1 MNTEG
6 LPTAKG
12 SAILPQST
20 CTKAFE
26 ANTFLVSAKAPDT
39 PPFLAPLAENLI
51 ALRATGNWSIAAL
64 AEQARVNPRMIRL
77 MEQGQVNVSLNT
89 VDKLARAL
97 GVTTGSL
104 VGLRPVAR
112 QEGDAPI
119 EELLAHKLVSAR
131 KALMLTQDTLGQ
143 RSGVSMY
150 VIAHIERQARN
161 PSLQTLAKLAASLDL
176 SLEALLS
183 K

>member
-1 MNTEG
+1 
-6 LPTAKG
+6 
-12 SAILPQST
+12 
-20 CTKAFE
+20 
-26 ANTFLVSAKAPDT
+26 
-39 PPFLAPLAENLI
+39 
-51 ALRATGNWSIAAL
+51 
-64 AEQARVNPRMIRL
+64 MIRL

-89 VDKLARAL
+89 VEKLARAL

-104 VGLRPVAR
+104 VGMRPVAR
-112 QEGDAPI
+112 QEGDALI
-119 EELLAHKLVSAR
+119 EEVLARKLVSAR
-131 KALMLTQDTLGQ
+131 KGLMLTQDKLGQ

-161 PSLQTLAKLAASLDL
+161 PSLHTLARLAASLDM